1 MSTCI
6 YCGQEGKMTR
16 EHILPSF
23 IYEYQY
29 STSSGK
35 TIGWQEK
42 SKKMISG
49 EAKIKDVCFH
59 CNNVVLC
66 NLDGYVKNM
75 LERSGFF
82 TECFLKEKVNID
94 YNYSLLSR
102 WLLKVAFISSR
113 ASEKKLSFF
122 DKYKDVILG
131 LSSDFSD
138 FAISAGLFKPLK
150 LTPSEMLKYG
160 HNLKAHPSGYANPF
174 FGRISWGEF
183 ESSECAVKQIVIGAA
198 IFHIL
203 AFKGDLHRN
212 RKKALVKE
220 YLETCKGMTLIRK
233 NKSKVDVMQTPITF
247 LDSMKH
253 HMQRPEVEPYLR
265 EISQNIN

>member
-29 STSSGK
+29 STAAGK

-42 SKKMISG
+42 SQKMIHG

-66 NLDGYVKNM
+66 DLDGYVKNM

-82 TECFLKEKVNID
+82 TECFLKDKVTID

-102 WLLKVAFISSR
+102 WLLKVAFNSSR
-113 ASEKKLSFF
+113 ASEKKLPFF

-131 LSSDFSD
+131 KSANFSG
-138 FAISAGLFKPLK
+138 FAISSGLFKPLK
-150 LTPSEMLKYG
+150 LTPSEMKKYS
-160 HNLKAHPSGYANPF
+160 HNFKAHSSGYANPF
-174 FGRISWGEF
+174 FGRISWAEF
-183 ESSECAVKQIVIGAA
+183 ESTEYSVKQIVIGAA
-198 IFHIL
+198 IFHVL
-203 AFKGDLHRN
+203 AFKDDLHRD
-212 RKKALVKE
+212 RKKGLVNE
-220 YLETCKGMTLIRK
+220 YLEVCKGMTLIRK
-233 NKSKVDVMQTPITF
+233 NKSKVDVIQTPITF

-253 HMQRPEVEPYLR
+253 HMLRPDVEPYLR
-265 EISQNIN
+265 ELAKNIN

>member
-29 STSSGK
+29 STASGK

-42 SKKMISG
+42 SKKMISV

-102 WLLKVAFISSR
+102 WLLKVAF
-113 ASEKKLSFF
+113 
-122 DKYKDVILG
+122 
-131 LSSDFSD
+131 
-138 FAISAGLFKPLK
+138 
-150 LTPSEMLKYG
+150 
-160 HNLKAHPSGYANPF
+160 NL
-174 FGRISWGEF
+174 
-183 ESSECAVKQIVIGAA
+183 
-198 IFHIL
+198 
-203 AFKGDLHRN
+203 
-212 RKKALVKE
+212 
-220 YLETCKGMTLIRK
+220 
-233 NKSKVDVMQTPITF
+233 
-247 LDSMKH
+247 
-253 HMQRPEVEPYLR
+253 
-265 EISQNIN
+265 